1 MSVVPTN
8 IDPFI
13 TKFLIGPVEEFLSR
27 PKKDLR
33 SELVGIGYMLYASQK
48 PDPQVKEDLSILSSM
63 LEWIHDGSLIVDD
76 IQDDSIQRRGNDC
89 LHRLYGVP
97 CALNAANWMYFEA
110 LKKLNQLSLDE
121 FQKIKMYEL
130 TLEMMSLAHQ
140 GQAID
145 LMVSTH
151 EVSREEIYSLGI
163 KSHDLKSG
171 VIFAL
176 ALKLGALLADPYANL
191 ERLSDLGL
199 KLGASLQRF
208 DDLGNLNLDSNSP
221 KSLEDLRL
229 GRPTWPMMYVARFR
243 TEDDYVCFQMAIREL
258 PDQQK
263 LENFLIE
270 TNIWAEAFAMARSLH
285 QNIDISLQE
294 PFPGTFQLEGVDLLK
309 QILKKVL
316 HAYI

>member
-8 IDPFI
+8 IDSFI
-13 TKFLIGPVEEFLSR
+13 SKFLTGPVEEFLSR

-33 SELVGIGYMLYASQK
+33 SELVKIGYMLYAVQGPSST
-48 PDPQVKEDLSILSSM
+48 VKEDLNILSSM

-76 IQDDSIQRRGNDC
+76 IQDNSLERRGNDC

-121 FQKIKMYEL
+121 IQKIKMYEL

-145 LMVSTH
+145 LMVSAH
-151 EVSREEIYSLGI
+151 EISREDIYSLGL

-176 ALKLGALLADPYANL
+176 ALKLGALLADPNANL

-208 DDLGNLNLDSNSP
+208 DDLGNLNLENNSP

-229 GRPTWPMMYVARFR
+229 GRPTWPMMYVAKFR
-243 TEDDYVCFQMAIREL
+243 AEDDYIRFQMAIRLL

-263 LENFLIE
+263 LGQFLSE
-270 TNIWAEAFAMARSLH
+270 TNIWSEAFAMARKLHQDIEISLH
-285 QNIDISLQE
+285 ES
-294 PFPGTFQLEGVDLLK
+294 FPGKFHLAGVDLLK